1 MTIDTSLMRASHGL
15 LMIVL
20 TVGIQVLAQYLL
32 GRTMMAL
39 PQPRKSMRPTFYT
52 LAHSVLAVTILMV
65 GHLLQVILW
74 ALLYHFD
81 WGELGNLSNALY
93 FSLASFTTLGAN
105 DLALSHAHRMVG
117 ALESAVGVLM
127 FGWSTALLVR
137 LVQHTAP
144 ISPH

>member
-1 MTIDTSLMRASHGL
+1 MTIDNSLMRMSHGM

-20 TVGIQVLAQYLL
+20 TVGVQVLAQYLL
-32 GRTMMAL
+32 GWVMVAL
-39 PQPRKSMRPTFYT
+39 PQPRKSTRPTFYV

-74 ALLYHFD
+74 ALLYRFD
-81 WGELGNLSNALY
+81 WNELGNLSNALY

-105 DLALSHAHRMVG
+105 ELALSHAHRMVG

-137 LVQHTAP
+137 LVQHTDP
-144 ISPH
+144 ISPN

>member
-1 MTIDTSLMRASHGL
+1 MTIDASFVRVLYGM
-15 LMIVL
+15 LMIVC
-20 TVGIQVLAQYLL
+20 TVGIQVLAQFMLS
-32 GRTMMAL
+32 RAMEAL
-39 PQPRKSMRPTFYT
+39 PLPRDSARPTFYV
-52 LAHSVLAVTILMV
+52 LAHSAVAVMILMV
-65 GHLLQVILW
+65 GHLLQMILW

-81 WGELGNLSNALY
+81 WGELGSFSNALY

-137 LVQHTAP
+137 LVQHTDP
-144 ISPH
+144 TGKS